1 MSEEDRWKEEELWET
16 LSVAGNRQEL
26 EREILTISGLIEK
39 SRSIIQNEKE
49 EKLLQLKA
57 SLEKLSKKHPNKK
70 ILIFTEAKDTL
81 DYLERKIKSWGYS
94 VNVIHGG
101 MKLEER
107 VGAEKIFKNETQ
119 VLVATEAAGEG
130 INLQFCHL
138 MINYDIPWNPNRLEQ
153 RMGRIHRYGQ
163 TLEVH
168 VFNMVAEDTRE
179 GKVLRALFEKLEEI
193 KNTLHSDKVFDV
205 ISEVLYGKNLAQ
217 LLLDAAASA
226 RDIDQILKEINVNVD
241 AEYISRVRESL
252 GESLATRYLDYTRL
266 KEMAQKAMENRLIP
280 EYTEAFF
287 KKAIIKAAGRIKER
301 KDGFLTVDLIPF
313 EVRTLGNE
321 DSFKKNYGTLLRS
334 YPKVTFDKEVALR
347 NADAEFV
354 SFGHPLFEAVLEWSD
369 RTLGPELQKGAIFTD
384 PDGKMDGFIAFYQ
397 GEVSDGTGAVAGRSL
412 FAYYYDNNTGN
423 IESTSP
429 TIIWDLVDTNGSLH
443 RNIDLEMLKEKAL
456 ERIVH
461 NLKTYVETIREERNR
476 QAAIK
481 EKYGINSLNK
491 LIVDIDGELINLN
504 IRKERGENVDLA
516 IRNTLRPHHIQII
529 ILMLSSQIHPT
540 MTTSLTHISQ
550 TFSMFG

>member
-1 MSEEDRWKEEELWET
+1 
-16 LSVAGNRQEL
+16 
-26 EREILTISGLIEK
+26 
-39 SRSIIQNEKE
+39 
-49 EKLLQLKA
+49 
-57 SLEKLSKKHPNKK
+57 
-70 ILIFTEAKDTL
+70 
-81 DYLERKIKSWGYS
+81 
-94 VNVIHGG
+94 
-101 MKLEER
+101 
-107 VGAEKIFKNETQ
+107 
-119 VLVATEAAGEG
+119 
-130 INLQFCHL
+130 

-205 ISEVLYGKNLAQ
+205 ISEVLYGKNLEQ

-226 RDIDQILKEINVNVD
+226 RDIDRILKEINVKVD
-241 AEYISRVRESL
+241 AEYIAKVRESL

-287 KKAIIKAAGRIKER
+287 KKAITKAAGRIKER
-301 KDGFLTVDLIPF
+301 KDGFLSLDLIPF
-313 EVRTLGNE
+313 EIRTMGNE
-321 DSFKKNYGTLLRS
+321 DRFKKQYGTLLRS
-334 YPKVTFDKEVALR
+334 YPKITFDKEVAFR

-354 SFGHPLFEAVLEWSD
+354 SFGHPLFEAVLEWSE

-412 FAYYYDNNTGN
+412 FAYYCDNNTGN
-423 IESTSP
+423 IEPISP
-429 TIIWDLVDTNGSLH
+429 TIIWDLIDANGTYHSD
-443 RNIDLEMLKEKAL
+443 IDLERLKEKIL
-456 ERIVH
+456 EQMVH

-481 EKYGINSLNK
+481 EKYGINSLTQ
-491 LIVDIDGELINLN
+491 LIVDLDGDLINLN

-516 IRNTLRPHHIQII
+516 IRNKDEQLKKYYKSRDELINLIGKER
-529 ILMLSSQIHPT
+529 
-540 MTTSLTHISQ
+540 SLTMSMPIFLGAIGVKPAQIVEPSMQRDEEVERLAMDFVLDFEQKVGRKAEDVSKENIGFDIKSVDKDGNIRYIEVKGRASIGSISLSQ
-550 TFSMFG
+550 NEWFKGSDD